1 MKKWITNN
9 WPLKLVSVLFAVA
22 IWVVIINIDN
32 PVETVTISNIPV
44 EIVNDEIFREQG
56 QTYTVVGNL
65 RTSVRVTERWKV
77 TTGLSAADFE
87 AVADFSDIYQEGQV
101 PITVT
106 CTNSQVSSN
115 DFVVL
120 TPSLEIQVEN
130 LTTISLEVTVQTNGE
145 PAEGYTIG
153 ETSAVPNQVTVQA
166 PQSFADRVRQAV
178 VNVDVSGAS
187 ETVTVQSTVQLLDA
201 YGDTM
206 STADL
211 GEGDFSISSETVNV
225 TVEVLSIKEV
235 PITVSVDGVDQV
247 AEGYRYTGYTVEP
260 DTVRLSG
267 LRSAMGQVASIEI
280 PNRVASVA
288 GANGDVVLTVSLA
301 EYLPNGVTL
310 AEGEPAEV
318 TVTLRVEPL
327 EERTISVPVSI
338 LAVEGMEDGMEYS
351 FTGSTFSMRVRGL
364 AEDLE
369 HLTEETL
376 SGTVDLSGLTAGLHT
391 VPVEIT
397 LPDQDAYE
405 LVAEPTVSIRLTDLN
420 AESESESGEGAG
432 SAAASGTAEDTQEE
446 DTE

>member
-9 WPLKLVSVLFAVA
+9 WPLKLVSVVFAVA

-77 TTGLSAADFE
+77 TTGLSATDFE

-106 CTNSQVSSN
+106 CTNSQVSTN

-120 TPSLEIQVEN
+120 VPSLEIQVED
-130 LTTISLEVTVQTNGE
+130 LTTVSLDVTVQTSGD
-145 PAEGYTIG
+145 PAEGYIIG
-153 ETSAVPNQVTVQA
+153 EASAVPNQVTVRA
-166 PQSFADRVRQAV
+166 PQSFAERVRQAV

-187 ETVTVQSTVQLLDA
+187 ETVTAQSTIQLLDA
-201 YGDTM
+201 YGDVM
-206 STADL
+206 STTDL
-211 GEGDFSISSETVNV
+211 GEGDFSISSETVDV

-235 PITVSVDGVDQV
+235 PITVSVSGVDQV
-247 AEGYRYTGYTVEP
+247 ADGYRYTGYTVEP

-280 PNRVASVA
+280 PSSVASVA
-288 GANGDVVLTVSLA
+288 DASGDVVLTVSLA

-310 AEGEPAEV
+310 AEGEPAEI

-327 EERTISVPVSI
+327 EEQTISVPVSI
-338 LAVEGMEDGMEYS
+338 LTVEGLEEGMEYS

-369 HLTEETL
+369 HLTDESL
-376 SGTVDLSGLTAGLHT
+376 SGTVDLSGLAAGLHT
-391 VPVEIT
+391 VSVDIT

-405 LVAEPTVSIRLTDLN
+405 LVANPTVNIRLTDLN
-420 AESESESGEGAG
+420 AESDPAEESSAG
-432 SAAASGTAEDTQEE
+432 SEASSEAAEETQ
-446 DTE
+446 